1 MLFNSIIMNAKT
13 FIVIIIF
20 FLSSRYLLE
29 ALGVDGF
36 GLYSLVLG
44 ISITLEFIFSGLTT
58 TTSRYTSM
66 AIGKNDLIESRKVF
80 NTVNVV
86 NRKIMIVFLLVLELF
101 GMVMLFYV
109 LKIPNEQFNTAI
121 IIFQILVADSY
132 FKIKIIPY
140 NALLTAKEN
149 FLFINAVAIAVAILR
164 LASILLLLIYPFD
177 RVIAYSII
185 MFLLSLL
192 SRLVTIKY
200 VTKRYNEAHV
210 EPKKYYDEQLQKDV
224 FSFLKYSWI
233 GQIGNII
240 KKQGGNFLLNIFS
253 GGVALN
259 AAYAAATQVASTSD
273 MAFSPVNQSFTPQI
287 MKSYS
292 SGNTV
297 RFINLTLFN
306 SKLAIFLSWIIIIP
320 LIFGSDFIL
329 NIWLKDVP
337 AFTGEILILILIDEM
352 IRQLSNGLGISG
364 IVLASFKK
372 IYLVNTIFQLISFI
386 VSLILLSFGL
396 DFRVIFYV
404 NIVVS
409 VLLMIINVVYA
420 HLNLGI
426 NGINYTFKIILPLI
440 LLIFAVMTVYSGRF
454 NLVILNSLYS
464 IVLSFII
471 MSAYLVFVMFDK
483 NDKVRMMHIFNEIR
497 SKMFK
502 G

>member
-1 MLFNSIIMNAKT
+1 MKDNHYMLFNSIIMNAKT

-253 GGVALN
+253 GGCLN
-259 AAYAAATQVASTSD
+259 
-273 MAFSPVNQSFTPQI
+273 F
-287 MKSYS
+287 
-292 SGNTV
+292 
-297 RFINLTLFN
+297 
-306 SKLAIFLSWIIIIP
+306 
-320 LIFGSDFIL
+320 
-329 NIWLKDVP
+329 
-337 AFTGEILILILIDEM
+337 
-352 IRQLSNGLGISG
+352 
-364 IVLASFKK
+364 
-372 IYLVNTIFQLISFI
+372 
-386 VSLILLSFGL
+386 
-396 DFRVIFYV
+396 
-404 NIVVS
+404 
-409 VLLMIINVVYA
+409 
-420 HLNLGI
+420 
-426 NGINYTFKIILPLI
+426 
-440 LLIFAVMTVYSGRF
+440 
-454 NLVILNSLYS
+454 
-464 IVLSFII
+464 
-471 MSAYLVFVMFDK
+471 
-483 NDKVRMMHIFNEIR
+483 
-497 SKMFK
+497 
-502 G
+502 